1 MNELSDDI
9 LDSIF
14 LCIKEIKDIRSF
26 IGVNKR
32 FNERYKERINKYKL
46 ILYVNQDYLNFYEIL
61 HKNNYTRDR
70 NYIEKIIVKAF
81 MNIPTIR
88 YKVVDF
94 YDLRYVFELMFLGYG
109 LQSEDIKLYNIH
121 FYIHFYDKIKKCL
134 KFNREDTLNE
144 IEKSSYLFTLK
155 QSSNKIGKSWASLIK

>member
-155 QSSNKIGKSWASLIK
+155 QSSNKIGKTWVSLIK

>member
-9 LDSIF
+9 LDTIF
-14 LCIKEIKDIRSF
+14 LCIKEMKDIRSF

-155 QSSNKIGKSWASLIK
+155 QSSNKIGKTWVSLIK

>member
-1 MNELSDDI
+1 
-9 LDSIF
+9 
-14 LCIKEIKDIRSF
+14 
-26 IGVNKR
+26 
-32 FNERYKERINKYKL
+32 
-46 ILYVNQDYLNFYEIL
+46 
-61 HKNNYTRDR
+61 
-70 NYIEKIIVKAF
+70 

-134 KFNREDTLNE
+134 KENRGKTLDE
-144 IEKSSYLFTLK
+144 IEGSSYLFTLK
-155 QSSNKIGKSWASLIK
+155 QSSNKIGETWVSLIK

>member
-9 LDSIF
+9 LDTIF
-14 LCIKEIKDIRSF
+14 LCIKEMKDIRSF

-32 FNERYKERINKYKL
+32 FNERYKEKIEKYKIFLFINK
-46 ILYVNQDYLNFYEIL
+46 DYLNFYKVL
-61 HKNNYTRDR
+61 HENNYSDEYM
-70 NYIEKIIVKAF
+70 NLIVVKAF
-81 MNIPTIR
+81 MNIPTVR

-109 LQSEDIKLYNIH
+109 LHSNNIKLYNIH
-121 FYIHFYDKIKKCL
+121 FYIHFYHKIKKCL
-134 KFNREDTLNE
+134 KENREDTLYE

-155 QSSNKIGKSWASLIK
+155 QSSNKIGDSWVSLIK